1 MGSRGEAL
9 AGVQEAEH
17 PEALGF
23 QVLHFTYLNG
33 PILGTF
39 SLLYLAHFSKNYSVI
54 KANLRVFS
62 A

>member
-9 AGVQEAEH
+9 AGVQGAVP

-23 QVLHFTYLNG
+23 FCIFTRLNG

-39 SLLYLAHFSKNYSVI
+39 LLLYLAHSFRNYSEI
-54 KANLRVFS
+54 KANLKNF
-62 A
+62 AA